1 MHITGAREGIMRA
14 EIVDV
19 SRARRHD
26 QQGRRK
32 PRSRSRVLPNISIV
46 FPAFNEEQNLE
57 GVVTSA
63 LKILPHMT
71 ASFEIIIVNDGSRD
85 QTGAVAERLAAM
97 SDAVRV
103 VHHPQNR
110 GYGAAL
116 KSGIEQAKKDL
127 IFFCDSDGQFTLED
141 LHRLLAWVDRYDMVI
156 GYREKRQDPFHRR
169 LNAKAWNVL
178 VRGLFG
184 LKVRDID
191 CAFKVFRRQIFD
203 RVGIDTVGA
212 MVNTEILSRSLR
224 NGFTLK
230 EVPVRHF
237 PRQFG
242 EQTGA
247 KPRVILK
254 AFHELAKMY
263 VKIYLTP
270 EPAAVTIRQAVK
282 VREA

>member
-1 MHITGAREGIMRA
+1 MRA
-14 EIVDV
+14 DIVEV
-19 SRARRHD
+19 TPARRRE
-26 QQGRRK
+26 QSRRDRK
-32 PRSRSRVLPNISIV
+32 RARSRVLPNISIV

-71 ASFEIIIVNDGSRD
+71 NSFEIIIVNDGSRD
-85 QTGAVAERLAAM
+85 QTGAVAERLTTL

-103 VHHPQNR
+103 IHHPQNR

-141 LHRLLAWVDRYDMVI
+141 LHRLLAWIDRYDMVI

-169 LNAKAWNVL
+169 MNAKGWNLL
-178 VRGLFG
+178 VRALFG

-203 RVGIDTVGA
+203 RIGIDTVGA

-224 NGFTLK
+224 SGFTMK

-254 AFHELAKMY
+254 AFAELAKMY

-270 EPAAVTIRQAVK
+270 EPAAVTLRSAVK
-282 VREA
+282 IREA